1 MDKHLKK
8 RILGAVVT
16 VVVLAI
22 ALPVVIDGSRQQL
35 PLNDDMPPMP
45 PMPDWTEVEN
55 QQRIRIDLEKLARGE
70 AQQEVAPPSES
81 SAEQVPSDTALAR
94 VDDRVPVTPDNTM
107 AATVPVVVRE
117 QKTLT
122 TNNPETAVVAR
133 TTAVESR
140 VNTAEPAPTVS
151 APVVPAAPV
160 ASVASITKPAPGNAS
175 TGPGSVDASG
185 LPYAWVIQIGA
196 FSQETNGISVRDRL
210 RKDGFKAYSS
220 SDADGLTRVYA
231 GPEVSD
237 VDAERLR
244 IRLQMALDRNDLK
257 VKRYIPR

>member
-1 MDKHLKK
+1 
-8 RILGAVVT
+8 
-16 VVVLAI
+16 
-22 ALPVVIDGSRQQL
+22 
-35 PLNDDMPPMP
+35 MPPMP

-81 SAEQVPSDTALAR
+81 SAEQVPTDTALAR
-94 VDDRVPVTPDNTM
+94 VDDRVPVVPENTI
-107 AATVPVVVRE
+107 ATTVPVAVRE
-117 QKTLT
+117 QKTLET
-122 TNNPETAVVAR
+122 HNPEATIVAR
-133 TTAVESR
+133 TTAAESS
-140 VNTAEPAPTVS
+140 VSTAQPAPTVS
-151 APVVPAAPV
+151 APAAPV
-160 ASVASITKPAPGNAS
+160 ASVATIAKPVSGAAS

-196 FSQETNGISVRDRL
+196 FSQESNGISVRDRL

-220 SDADGLTRVYA
+220 SDADGFTRVYA